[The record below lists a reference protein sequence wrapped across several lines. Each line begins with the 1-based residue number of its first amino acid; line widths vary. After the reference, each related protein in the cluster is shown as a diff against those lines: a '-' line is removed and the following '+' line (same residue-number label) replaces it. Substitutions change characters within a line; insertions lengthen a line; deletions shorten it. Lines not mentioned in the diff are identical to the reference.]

1 MQPLGTVHG
10 RQQCLHL
17 GHGVCA
23 AGRFRVEGHQR
34 KGLLTPGRQAQVFQQ
49 LRPAQGGQRAQV
61 FVSQAAQ
68 LVDGLG
74 GFTHADDPGRVFIA
88 AGEVQRRDL
97 GDAVA
102 VVLVR
107 RAQGHIA
114 AADVGHR
121 HPLHGCRLGRRKN
134 LVPVAQ
140 NQHPVGAVLF
150 KPGRKALQRTAHR
163 MGGGQRAGLAG
174 EDGNAGGNGHPVRL
188 DLLHGAAVF
197 RGQMCPGDQQRHVQV
212 VPPGQAAD
220 HRPKQAVL
228 RPGAGDDRQ
237 CFLLRF
243 HRPSFGLPLRAQ
255 GCAKAR
261 RTSPSVC
268 STRYR
273 VSSRI
278 GPSNRLPAVAVKF
291 SGARHRYR

>member
-1 MQPLGTVHG
+1 M
-10 RQQCLHL
+10 
-17 GHGVCA
+17 
-23 AGRFRVEGHQR
+23 
-34 KGLLTPGRQAQVFQQ
+34 
-49 LRPAQGGQRAQV
+49 
-61 FVSQAAQ
+61 
-68 LVDGLG
+68 
-74 GFTHADDPGRVFIA
+74 
-88 AGEVQRRDL
+88 QRRDL

-107 RAQGHIA
+107 RAQGHVA

-121 HPLHGCRLGRRKN
+121 HPLHGGRLGRRKD

-140 NQHPVGAVLF
+140 NQHPVGAVAL
-150 KPGRKALQRTAHR
+150 KPGRKALQRAAHR
-163 MGGGQRAGLAG
+163 VGGGQRAGLAG
-174 EDGNAGGNGHPVRL
+174 EDGNAGGNGHPVRF

-197 RGQMCPGDQQRHVQV
+197 RGQMRPGDQQRHVQV
-212 VPPGQAAD
+212 VPPGQALD
-220 HRPKQAVL
+220 HRPKQTVL

-237 CFLLRF
+237 RFLLRF
-243 HRPSFGLPLRAQ
+243 HRPSFGLPLCAQ

-261 RTSPSVC
+261 RTLPSVC